1 MRHFIQ
7 VSLLA
12 LGISSLAAA
21 QNVLSPSEFLG
32 YNIGTQFSR
41 HHQVIDYFKYVES
54 QLKTQV
60 KLVKYGETYERRPLY
75 LAYISSKENIKNLET
90 IRQNNLKN
98 IGILPGDSD
107 ESDVAIVWM
116 SYNVHG
122 NEASS
127 TEASMQTLYT
137 LLTKEKNYLQNTVVI
152 IDPCINPDGRD
163 RYANW
168 YNQTKSTPY
177 DISPEASEHAEPWP
191 GGRANHY
198 LFDLNR
204 DWAWASQIESQSR
217 LKVYNKWMPQIHVDF
232 HEQGINSP
240 YYFAPAAEPYHE
252 LITDWQRNFQ
262 FKIGRNHAKY
272 FDQEG
277 WLYFT

>member
-127 TEASMQTLYT
+127 TEASMQTL
-137 LLTKEKNYLQNTVVI
+137 
-152 IDPCINPDGRD
+152 
-163 RYANW
+163 
-168 YNQTKSTPY
+168 
-177 DISPEASEHAEPWP
+177 
-191 GGRANHY
+191 
-198 LFDLNR
+198 
-204 DWAWASQIESQSR
+204 
-217 LKVYNKWMPQIHVDF
+217 
-232 HEQGINSP
+232 
-240 YYFAPAAEPYHE
+240 
-252 LITDWQRNFQ
+252 
-262 FKIGRNHAKY
+262 
-272 FDQEG
+272 
-277 WLYFT
+277 